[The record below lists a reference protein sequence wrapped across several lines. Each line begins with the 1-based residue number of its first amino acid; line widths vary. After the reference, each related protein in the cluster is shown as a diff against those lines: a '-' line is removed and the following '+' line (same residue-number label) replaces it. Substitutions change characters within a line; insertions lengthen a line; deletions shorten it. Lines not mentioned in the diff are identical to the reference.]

1 MKLLN
6 GCAKSKY
13 IADAF
18 ESLGWDAWT
27 CDILPPEGGGK
38 HIQDDVLNHLNDGW
52 DMAIFHPPCTHLSKA
67 GGWCWKYKKQE
78 QLEAF
83 KFVLRLWEASIP
95 RIAIENPIGW
105 LNTNWQPPTQII
117 HPYYFGDPYLKET
130 CLWLNNLPTL
140 TYVLKDDMFYK
151 ATAVE
156 PVANW
161 VKPGNIRNR
170 RFNRVP
176 EGGKGNPKAR
186 SRTFR
191 GIADAMAEQWGN
203 L

>member
-18 ESLGWDAWT
+18 EAMGWDAWT
-27 CDILPPEGGGK
+27 CDILPPEGDGK

-52 DMAIFHPPCTHLSKA
+52 DMAIFHPDCTHLSKA
-67 GGWCWKYKKQE
+67 GGWCWKYKEQE

-83 KFVLRLWEASIP
+83 KFMLRLWDAPIDK
-95 RIAIENPIGW
+95 ICIENPSGW
-105 LNTNWQPPTQII
+105 LNTHWQRPSQII

-130 CLWLNNLPTL
+130 CLWLKNLPKL
-140 TYVLKDDMFYK
+140 TYVLKDDMFNK
-151 ATAVE
+151 ATSIE
-156 PVANW
+156 PIANW
-161 VKPGNIRNR
+161 VKPGNVRNR

-176 EGGKGNPKAR
+176 EGGRNNPHDR
-186 SRTFR
+186 SRFFK
-191 GIADAMAEQWGN
+191 GIANAMAEQWGK